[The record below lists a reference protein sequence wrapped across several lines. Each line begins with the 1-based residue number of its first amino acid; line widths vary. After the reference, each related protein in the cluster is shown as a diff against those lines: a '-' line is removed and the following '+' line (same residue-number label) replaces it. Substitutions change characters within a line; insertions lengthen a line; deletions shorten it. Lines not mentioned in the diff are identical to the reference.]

1 MLSLTLALILTSGT
15 LISYM
20 ADEPWVESL
29 WAAALGSGLDWG
41 FINSKSASLRFIAV
55 CTNVGGLVVTALLL
69 SLISD
74 AVQTKYDSLRKGSSP
89 VTVRETFFPSLRC
102 CSGYI
107 AVLLTCSRILLIF
120 ARNSGIWTYSHH
132 RMEFENIV
140 SNGAT
145 SQS

>member
-1 MLSLTLALILTSGT
+1 MLSLILICTLRRYAKGVVLLSLTLALILTSGT

-20 ADEPWVESL
+20 AEEPWVDSL

-41 FINSKSASLRFIAV
+41 FINSKSASLRFVAV

-89 VTVRETFFPSLRC
+89 VTVC
-102 CSGYI
+102 
-107 AVLLTCSRILLIF
+107 
-120 ARNSGIWTYSHH
+120 
-132 RMEFENIV
+132 
-140 SNGAT
+140 T
-145 SQS
+145 SPVR